1 VKLVPYKGGDYTIP
15 SIFAIDDKGNEL
27 VGYEAKRQ
35 WLLNPTKTVY
45 GAKRLV
51 GRPYKSEVVEKMHRY
66 FGYAIEPAA
75 DGATVEIPLGARRV
89 TLEEVQGKILAK
101 IKAVAEAHLGETI
114 TRAVVTVPAYFSDR
128 QRQATK
134 EAGALAGL
142 DVVRILNEPT
152 AAALAYGMG
161 RGPSSA
167 EGKTIAVYDLGGGT
181 FDVSVIEVRE
191 DVFEVKATGGDIFL
205 GGIDF
210 DNVIIEHV
218 LAQFEQKNGQSLR
231 GDPIAMQRV
240 KDMSEKAK
248 IDLSSRNDFNFSIPF
263 ITMTSDGRPLD
274 ITLSITR
281 AEFEAMAQSLVD
293 RTIATCKRVLEDASL
308 SPHHIEEVLLVG
320 GQTRM
325 PAIGQ
330 AIEQF
335 FGRAPSKGVH
345 PDEAVGV
352 GAAIFAHALETDAPN
367 RIQLL
372 DVIPMAIGILRG
384 DGGIHRLFPRNASVP
399 NARGFEFTTSL
410 DNQATLEMHIFQGDD
425 DTAQENELLGH
436 FTFSGLRPGPAGSV
450 RVEVIFDLSQDGIVS
465 LSARDLDTGAQMS
478 QTVRINV
485 VHG

>member
-1 VKLVPYKGGDYTIP
+1 MKLVPYKGGDYTIP

-51 GRPYKSEVVEKMHRY
+51 GRPYKSDVVDKMHRY

-89 TLEEVQGKILAK
+89 SLEEVQGKILAK
-101 IKAVAEAHLGETI
+101 IKQVAEAHLGETI
-114 TRAVVTVPAYFSDR
+114 DKAVVTVPAYFSDR

-134 EAGALAGL
+134 AAGVLAGL
-142 DVVRILNEPT
+142 DIVRILNEPT

-161 RGPSSA
+161 KGIT
-167 EGKTIAVYDLGGGT
+167 KTIAVYDLGGGT
-181 FDVSVIEVRE
+181 FDMSVIEVRE
-191 DVFEVKATGGDIFL
+191 QIFEVQATGGDIFL

-218 LAQFEQKNGQSLR
+218 LAEFEAKNGQSLR
-231 GDPIAMQRV
+231 TDPIAMQRV

-248 IDLSSRNDFNFSIPF
+248 IDLSSRTDFNFSIPF
-263 ITMTSDGRPLD
+263 ITMTPDGRPVD
-274 ITLSITR
+274 IQLAITR
-281 AEFEAMAQSLVD
+281 DQFEAMAQPLID

-308 SPHHIEEVLLVG
+308 SAHHIEEVLLVG

-325 PAIGQ
+325 PAIGR
-330 AIEQF
+330 AIEAF
-335 FGRAPSKGVH
+335 FGRAPSKSVH

-352 GAAIFAHALETDAPN
+352 GAAIFAHSLETNAPE

-372 DVIPMAIGILRG
+372 DVIPMAIGIMRG
-384 DGGIHRLFPRNASVP
+384 DGGVHRLFPRNASVP
-399 NARGFEFTTSL
+399 NARGFEFTTSV
-410 DNQATLEMHIFQGDD
+410 DNQSTLEMRILQGDE
-425 DTAQENELLGH
+425 DTAQETELLGE

-465 LSARDLDTGAQMS
+465 LAARDLDTGTTMQQS
-478 QTVRINV
+478 VRINV